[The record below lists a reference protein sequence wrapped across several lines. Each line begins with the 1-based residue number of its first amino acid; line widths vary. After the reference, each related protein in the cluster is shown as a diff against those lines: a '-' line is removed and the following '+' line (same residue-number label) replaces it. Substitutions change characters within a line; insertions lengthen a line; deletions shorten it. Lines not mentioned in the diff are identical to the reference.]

1 MFFSS
6 ETLYNHFKAT
16 GFPHYIPQSKR
27 GVACYVKACKESI
40 LSRNMETGYITE
52 RYVWADEPCHE
63 YEHVGKWTRPWD
75 VVPAIKNF
83 KAPEGD
89 YGIGIEVEMG
99 FKSLADAQYIAKSI
113 SNWRHI
119 AIDEEGGDYPLEVT
133 FPPFLYSKLS
143 AKSQPCRY
151 LSLLKKEKRRVQ
163 KHHRDYEVG
172 THVNVSKGG
181 IQELNYRRIDVVN
194 CILGDLT
201 AAEERKFFGRTP
213 YGYGNNHGKKDV
225 LEWKLFNSV
234 TDYKVLKR
242 YINIAVALTDVVAS
256 DVFIT
261 EEVVMNALNL
271 GYNKAV

>member
-6 ETLYNHFKAT
+6 ETLYNHFKAV

-27 GVACYVKACKESI
+27 GVARYVKACKESI

-52 RYVWADEPCHE
+52 RYVWRDEPCHE
-63 YEHVGKWTRPWD
+63 YEYVGKWTRPWD

-83 KAPEGD
+83 KPPVGD
-89 YGIGIEVEMG
+89 YGIGVEVEMG
-99 FKSLADAQYIAKSI
+99 FTSLASAQHIAKLI

-119 AIDEEGGDYPLEVT
+119 AIDEEGGRWPLEVT
-133 FPPFLYSKLS
+133 FPPLLYSKLS
-143 AKSQPCRY
+143 DKSQPCRY
-151 LSLLKKEKRRVQ
+151 LQLLKKNSRKVD
-163 KHHRDYEVG
+163 KHDRNHEVG

-181 IQELNYRRIDVVN
+181 VTRFCNWRI
-194 CILGDLT
+194 GDANEYLMDISWRD
-201 AAEERKFFGRTP
+201 ERKFFGRTP
-213 YGYGNNHGKKDV
+213 YGYGNQDGKDGV

-256 DVFIT
+256 DVEIT

>member
-6 ETLYNHFKAT
+6 EALYNHFKAE
-16 GFPHYIPQSKR
+16 GFPYYISKSKR
-27 GVACYVKACKESI
+27 GVARYVKACKEGI
-40 LSRNMETGYITE
+40 LSRELETAYLMYNDAYYGPKYA
-52 RYVWADEPCHE
+52 Y
-63 YEHVGKWTRPWD
+63 VGKWTRPWD

-83 KAPEGD
+83 QAPEGD

-99 FKSLADAQYIAKSI
+99 FNSLEDAQFIAKTI

-143 AKSQPCRY
+143 ATSQPCRY
-151 LSLLKKEKRRVQ
+151 LQLLN
-163 KHHRDYEVG
+163 KHTHKVYKHDCDEEVG
-172 THVNVSKGG
+172 THVNVSKGDV
-181 IQELNYRRIDVVN
+181 IEFDEDRIYQVNDILECDLFEEQEHQ
-194 CILGDLT
+194 
-201 AAEERKFFGRTP
+201 FFGRTP
-213 YGYGNNHGKKDV
+213 YGYGNICGKESV

-256 DVFIT
+256 DVEIT
-261 EEVVMNALNL
+261 EEVVMNALNN
-271 GYNKAV
+271 GYNKRV